1 MNLFI
6 EMITI
11 IAEVALTCFFYSKH
25 LNYKNINILSTL
37 LFLVLYSIVLTF
49 GTFNLPL
56 FLRVALII
64 LFFFLG
70 NEILFKISR
79 LKLLYLTILFFTS
92 SILSDLLCS
101 SVLVLFMGISIQT
114 ISANITG
121 TLIYYSVAK
130 LTHLVLLLII
140 NNCLNK
146 NKTSRSLLS
155 LLPLILCHSAS
166 FLIIYVNYHFLL
178 QGGNPQL
185 IAFSTSALL
194 YINIVLCFYIEF
206 LRQHHD
212 DHEKRI
218 VAEQQLKITQRFY
231 ADMLQRQEETR
242 SLWHDIKKY
251 VLAIE
256 TLIAENKTKDA
267 KSQTKQIIDAYE
279 QIRYTVD
286 SGNAIVDSILN
297 HETVWA
303 KQNNIRLHLDLWI
316 SSEFSVSA
324 TDLYVILGNTIDNA
338 IEACTHL
345 SDINQRTIN
354 IKLLQKEHILLY
366 EVSNPYL
373 PRKKTFIPK
382 RIHGYGLANVE
393 KCVEKNQG
401 NMKINADGSL
411 YTVTIMLNV

>member
-1 MNLFI
+1 MNLFVEI
-6 EMITI
+6 ITI
-11 IAEVALTCFFYSKH
+11 IAEVALFWFFYSEH
-25 LNYKNINILSTL
+25 LYNKTINSFICSLFL
-37 LFLVLYSIVLTF
+37 LFYSAILTF
-49 GTFNLPL
+49 GTFYLS
-56 FLRVALII
+56 
-64 LFFFLG
+64 FFFRLSLVILTIFIG
-70 NEILFKISR
+70 NQFIFKINK

-130 LTHLVLLLII
+130 LTHLVLLLIL
-140 NNCLNK
+140 NNCLNI
-146 NKTSRSLLS
+146 NKPSRSLLS

-166 FLIIYVNYHFLL
+166 FLIIYVNYQFLL
-178 QGGNPQL
+178 QGGNPHL
-185 IAFSTSALL
+185 IAFSTSAIL

-218 VAEQQLKITQRFY
+218 VAEQQLKINQRFY
-231 ADMLQRQEETR
+231 SDMLQRQEETR

-267 KSQTKQIIDAYE
+267 KLQTKQIIDAYE

-286 SGNAIVDSILN
+286 SGNVIVDSILN
-297 HETVWA
+297 HETIWA
-303 KQNNIRLHLDLWI
+303 KQNNIRLHLELWI

-345 SDINQRTIN
+345 PDVNQRTIN
-354 IKLLQKEHILLY
+354 IKLLQKEHMLLY
-366 EVSNPYL
+366 EVRNPYL
-373 PRKKTFIPK
+373 PEKKSFSQK

-401 NMKINADGSL
+401 TMKINTDESL

>member
-11 IAEVALTCFFYSKH
+11 IAEIALTCFFYSKH
-25 LNYKNINILSTL
+25 INRKNINYFSCI
-37 LFLVLYSIVLTF
+37 LFLLIYSIILTF
-49 GTFNLPL
+49 STFYLSVV
-56 FLRVALII
+56 LRLTTII
-64 LFFFLG
+64 LTYFIG
-70 NEILFKISR
+70 NYFIFKISHI
-79 LKLLYLTILFFTS
+79 KLLYLTILFFTS
-92 SILSDLLCS
+92 AIISDMLCS
-101 SVLVLFMGISIQT
+101 TALSLIMSISIQT
-114 ISANITG
+114 FSSNTIGN
-121 TLIYYSVAK
+121 LIYYSFAK
-130 LTHLVLLLII
+130 IIHLILLLII
-140 NNCLNK
+140 NHCLNK
-146 NKTSRSLLS
+146 NKTSRSLFS
-155 LLPLILCHSAS
+155 LIPLILCHSAS
-166 FLIIYVNYHFLL
+166 FLIFYLIYQFLL

-373 PRKKTFIPK
+373 PRKKTFTPK

>member
-166 FLIIYVNYHFLL
+166 FLIIYVNYQFLL
-178 QGGNPQL
+178 QGGNSQL

-286 SGNAIVDSILN
+286 SGNVIVDSILN
-297 HETVWA
+297 HETIWA

-373 PRKKTFIPK
+373 PQKKSFSQK

>member
-6 EMITI
+6 EIITI
-11 IAEVALTCFFYSKH
+11 IAEVALFWFFFSEHLYKKNTHKLLYILFILIYSV
-25 LNYKNINILSTL
+25 
-37 LFLVLYSIVLTF
+37 VLIF
-49 GTFNLPL
+49 GTFYLSL
-56 FLRVALII
+56 VTRLSLII
-64 LFFFLG
+64 LTIFGG
-70 NEILFKISR
+70 NLFLFKISN
-79 LKLLYLTILFFTS
+79 LKLLYLTILFFTC
-92 SILSDLLCS
+92 SIISDMLCS
-101 SVLVLFMGISIQT
+101 TTLSLVMSASIQT
-114 ISANITG
+114 ISNNSIG
-121 TLIYYSVAK
+121 NLIYYSVAK
-130 LTHLVLLLII
+130 LIHLVLLLII
-140 NNCLNK
+140 NNFLNK
-146 NKTSRSLLS
+146 DKTSNSLLN

-166 FLIIYVNYHFLL
+166 IIVFYVNYQFLL
-178 QGGNPQL
+178 QGGNPHL

-218 VAEQQLKITQRFY
+218 VAEQQLKINQRFY

-286 SGNAIVDSILN
+286 SGNVIVDSILN
-297 HETVWA
+297 HETIWA
-303 KQNNIRLHLDLWI
+303 KQNNIRLHLELWI

-345 SDINQRTIN
+345 SDANQRIIN

-366 EVSNPYL
+366 EISNPYL
-373 PRKKTFIPK
+373 PQKKSFSQK

-401 NMKINADGSL
+401 TMKINADESL

>member
-166 FLIIYVNYHFLL
+166 FLIIYVNYQFLL

-218 VAEQQLKITQRFY
+218 VVEQQLKITQRFY

-286 SGNAIVDSILN
+286 SGNVIVDSILN
-297 HETVWA
+297 HETIWA

-373 PRKKTFIPK
+373 PQKKSFSQK

>member
-1 MNLFI
+1 MNLFV
-6 EMITI
+6 EI
-11 IAEVALTCFFYSKH
+11 IAILADVALTCFFYSKH
-25 LNYKNINILSTL
+25 LYRKKFNIFACII
-37 LFLVLYSIVLTF
+37 FLILYSIILTF
-49 GTFNLPL
+49 GTF
-56 FLRVALII
+56 FLSFFSRITLLII
-64 LFFFLG
+64 TYFVG
-70 NEILFKISR
+70 NHFVFKIEN
-79 LKLLYLTILFFTS
+79 LKLLYLTILFLTS
-92 SILSDLLCS
+92 SIMSDLLCS
-101 SVLVLFMGISIQT
+101 SVLVSIIGISIQA
-114 ISANITG
+114 ISNNIIVK
-121 TLIYYSVAK
+121 LIYYSFAK
-130 LTHLVLLLII
+130 LIHLILLLII
-140 NNCLNK
+140 NHCLNK
-146 NKTSRSLLS
+146 DKTSRSLFS
-155 LLPLILCHSAS
+155 LIPLILCHSAS
-166 FLIIYVNYHFLL
+166 FLIFYLIYQFLL
-178 QGGNPQL
+178 QGGNPHL

-218 VAEQQLKITQRFY
+218 VAEQQLKINQRFY

-267 KSQTKQIIDAYE
+267 KSQTKQIINAYE

-286 SGNAIVDSILN
+286 SGNVIVDSILN
-297 HETVWA
+297 HETIWA
-303 KQNNIRLHLDLWI
+303 KQNNIRLHLELWI

-345 SDINQRTIN
+345 SDANQRIIN

-366 EVSNPYL
+366 EISNPYL
-373 PRKKTFIPK
+373 PQKKSFSQK

-401 NMKINADGSL
+401 TMKINADESL